1 MHDPWSVLLE
11 NHNIYL
17 VRLTPS
23 LVKVDGNV
31 KIIFENFS
39 DILIST
45 DVDSRFKN
53 FRNQTLL
60 IKVIYISTTE

>member
-1 MHDPWSVLLE
+1 MLLE
-11 NHNIYL
+11 NLNIYL

-31 KIIFENFS
+31 KKIFDNFS

-45 DVDSRFKN
+45 DVDSRSLEIRHF
-53 FRNQTLL
+53 
-60 IKVIYISTTE
+60 